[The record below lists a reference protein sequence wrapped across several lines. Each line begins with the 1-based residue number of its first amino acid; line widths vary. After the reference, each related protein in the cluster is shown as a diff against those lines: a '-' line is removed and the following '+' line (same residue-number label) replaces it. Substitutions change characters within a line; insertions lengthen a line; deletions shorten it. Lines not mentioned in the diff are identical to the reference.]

1 MKPRAFIGSSVEGLN
16 IAYAVQQNLL
26 HDAETTVWDQGVFEL
41 SSTTIESLV
50 KVLATNDFG
59 IFVFSADDL
68 VKIRGKEGSS
78 VRDNVLFEFGLF
90 IGKLGRERV
99 FFLIPDGSELHIPS
113 DLIGITAG
121 KYESNRLDGSMQA
134 ATGPASHQIRLQIK
148 KLGAHQTRLAI
159 GSEETTAQVDQEN
172 TWVADFF
179 QKKFESAKV
188 KIQAEISK
196 NTNIDSTPLLELC
209 LRYCDFK
216 TDIKQGIRPLL
227 EYTDSHPDS
236 LKMKRWAA
244 AILKM
249 DGRFYDAINLLK
261 DIKKQHQDDH
271 SIDLAIAKC
280 HAENEEH
287 EIAISI
293 LEAANPSINPGVAL
307 ALVDLFEKQEKI
319 TEALDVIRR
328 CYGADPSLEDVRFK
342 YARLAQDLNFHEI
355 AVYLLDKLT
364 IDFPDT
370 IEYWGYLGNSCLALD
385 LTDMSLTAYRSA
397 ERLMKPDESS
407 QWIISNIG
415 NLLSNVG
422 LPSEACIY
430 LERALTKEPK
440 SDYAHD
446 RLASALKSAQE
457 KRKAYQAKCLD
468 GFRQIRDSIR
478 TDNFS
483 SPPSIND

>member
-26 HDAETTVWDQGVFEL
+26 HDAEITVWDQGVFEL

-59 IFVFSADDL
+59 VFVFSADDL
-68 VKIRGKEGSS
+68 VKIRGKEGAS

-148 KLGAHQTRLAI
+148 KLGALQTRLAT
-159 GSEETTAQVDQEN
+159 GSEDTIVQVAEGTTWA
-172 TWVADFF
+172 TDFF

-188 KIQAEISK
+188 KIEAEMAKS
-196 NTNIDSTPLLELC
+196 TDIDKSPLLELC
-209 LRYCDFK
+209 LRYCEFK
-216 TDIKQGIRPLL
+216 TDFKQGIKPLL
-227 EYTDSHPDS
+227 EYAESQPDS
-236 LKMKRWAA
+236 LKMKRWTAA
-244 AILKM
+244 LLKM
-249 DGRFYDAINLLK
+249 DGRFPDAINLLK
-261 DIKKQHQDDH
+261 DIKKQYQHDH

-293 LEAANPSINPGVAL
+293 LETANPSINPDVAL
-307 ALVDLFEKQEKI
+307 TLVDLLEKQEKVA
-319 TEALDVIRR
+319 EALDVISR
-328 CYGADPSLEDVRFK
+328 CYGADSSVEHVRFK

-364 IDFPDT
+364 SDFPDS
-370 IEYWGYLGNSCLALD
+370 IEYWGYLGNTCLSLD
-385 LTDMSLTAYRSA
+385 LMDVSLTAYRRA
-397 ERLMKPDESS
+397 EQLMKPDESS
-407 QWIISNIG
+407 PWIVSNIG
-415 NLLSNVG
+415 NLFSNVG
-422 LPSEACIY
+422 LSSEACAY

-440 SDYAHD
+440 SEYAHD
-446 RLASALKSAQE
+446 RLASALKNVQE
-457 KRKAYQAKCLD
+457 KRKVYQSKCSE
-468 GFRQIRDSIR
+468 GFRQIRDSLR
-478 TDNFS
+478 TDNL
-483 SPPSIND
+483 PS